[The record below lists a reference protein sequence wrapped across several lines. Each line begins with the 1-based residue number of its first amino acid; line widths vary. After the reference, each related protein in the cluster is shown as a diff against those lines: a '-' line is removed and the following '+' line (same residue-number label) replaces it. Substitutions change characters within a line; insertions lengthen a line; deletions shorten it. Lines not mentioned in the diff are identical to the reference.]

1 MRLAVVT
8 SHPIQYHAP
17 WFRALAQRPGLD
29 LEVLYC
35 HKATKKEQS
44 DAGFGVEF
52 DWDRSLLDG
61 YQYRFL
67 RNVAAA
73 PSVTRFHG
81 LDTPELSALLPD
93 YDAVLVSGW
102 HYKSAWQAMWTCWRR
117 KIPVMVR
124 SDSHLHTKR
133 GGLKKLLK
141 EISYREF
148 ISRLDACLPVGRW
161 SKEYF
166 VHYGAQTDRIFTVPH
181 VVDEFFEQ
189 EAESLVSARGGLRR
203 KWGLEANQT
212 VFLFAGKFIP
222 FKRPLDFVHAIHRA
236 NRADRP
242 IAGLMV
248 GDGPL
253 REQCQR
259 LSRDLSV
266 RIHFSG
272 FLNQSEIPQA
282 YTAADALILPSD
294 GSETWGLVVNEAMSC
309 RRPCLVSDQVGCG
322 PDLVSDNE
330 TGFIFPFGN
339 VDALAS
345 RMMDCASNSVRLTA
359 MGENAK
365 SRIADYSIPAAVDGV
380 VKAVDRVWRRP

>member
-17 WFRALAQRPGLD
+17 WFRAMARQPGLD

-35 HKATKKEQS
+35 HQATKKEQS

-61 YQYRFL
+61 YQYSFL
-67 RNVAAA
+67 RNVAPA
-73 PSVTRFHG
+73 PSVARFSG
-81 LDTPELSALLPD
+81 LDTPELSTKLSD
-93 YDAVLVSGW
+93 YDSVLVSGW

-117 KIPVMVR
+117 KIPVMMR

-133 GGLKKLLK
+133 GGLKKILK
-141 EISYREF
+141 ELPYRSF

-166 VHYGAQTDRIFTVPH
+166 LHYGAQTDRIFTVPH
-181 VVDEFFEQ
+181 GVDDFFERQ
-189 EAESLVSARGGLRR
+189 AASFVSTRVGLRM
-203 KWGLEANQT
+203 KWGLEADQT
-212 VFLFAGKFIP
+212 VFLFVGKFLPI
-222 FKRPLDFVHAIHRA
+222 KRPLDFVRAIQRA
-236 NRADRP
+236 HQIDRR

-253 REQCQR
+253 REQCQLLAR
-259 LSRDLSV
+259 ELNLP
-266 RIHFSG
+266 IQFSG
-272 FLNQSEIPQA
+272 FLNQSQMSQG
-282 YTAADALILPSD
+282 YVAADALVLPSE
-294 GSETWGLVVNEAMSC
+294 GETWGLVVNEAMSC

-322 PDLVSDNE
+322 PDLVSNDE
-330 TGFIFPFGN
+330 TGFIFALGN
-339 VDALAS
+339 IGALAS
-345 RMMDCASNSVRLTA
+345 RMIDCASNPERLAT

-365 SRIADYSIPAAVDGV
+365 MRIANFSIPAAVEGV
-380 VKAVDRVWRRP
+380 SVAMDRIRRHS